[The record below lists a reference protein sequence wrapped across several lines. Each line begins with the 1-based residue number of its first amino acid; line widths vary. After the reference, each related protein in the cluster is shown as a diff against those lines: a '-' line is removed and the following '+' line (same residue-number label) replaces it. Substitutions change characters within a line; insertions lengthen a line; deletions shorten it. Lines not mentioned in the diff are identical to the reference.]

1 MIRTLPP
8 SARDG
13 ALLVARLLLGVV
25 LIAHGWQ
32 KVFTWG
38 LGGTAQAFAGM
49 GIPLPAVSAAFAAI
63 VELVG
68 GALLVLGAG
77 TAVVGVLVVLNM
89 LGAALL
95 VHVGNGVM
103 AGDGGWELVGVIG
116 AGLIALAAAGPGR
129 YSVDHLV
136 RGRQAQH
143 RREVERFH
151 APQPMMAQQT
161 ARRR

>member
-8 SARDG
+8 SARDA

-32 KVFTWG
+32 KVVSNG
-38 LGGTAQAFAGM
+38 LGATAEGFGKM
-49 GIPLPAVSAAFAAI
+49 GVPLAPVSAAYAGI

-68 GALLVLGAG
+68 GALLLVGAG
-77 TAVVGVLVVLNM
+77 TALVGVLVVLDM

-103 AGDGGWELVGVIG
+103 ASDGGWELVGVIG
-116 AGLIALAAAGPGR
+116 AAALLLAAVGAGR
-129 YSVDHLV
+129 YSVDHALAS
-136 RGRQAQH
+136 RSTPA
-143 RREVERFH
+143 EV
-151 APQPMMAQQT
+151 
-161 ARRR
+161 

>member
-1 MIRTLPP
+1 VIRTLPP
-8 SARDG
+8 SVRDA

-38 LGGTAQAFAGM
+38 LGGTAEAFTGM
-49 GIPLPAVSAAFAAI
+49 GVPLAPVSAAYAGI

-68 GALLVLGAG
+68 GALILVGAA
-77 TAVVGVLVVLNM
+77 TAIVGVLVVLDM

-103 AGDGGWELVGVIG
+103 ASDGGWELVGMIG
-116 AGLIALAAAGPGR
+116 AAALVLAAVGAGR
-129 YSVDHLV
+129 YSVDHALAGK
-136 RGRQAQH
+136 R
-143 RREVERFH
+143 
-151 APQPMMAQQT
+151 T
-161 ARRR
+161 ARV

>member
-1 MIRTLPP
+1 VIRTLPP
-8 SARDG
+8 STRDG
-13 ALLVARLLLGVV
+13 ALLLARLLLGVV

-49 GIPLPAVSAAFAAI
+49 GVPLAPVSATYAGV

-77 TAVVGVLVVLNM
+77 TAVVGVLVVLDM

-95 VHVGNGVM
+95 VHGANGVM
-103 AGDGGWELVGVIG
+103 VTGGGWELVGVIG
-116 AGLIALAAAGPGR
+116 ALALVLAAVGAGR
-129 YSVDHLV
+129 FSVDHAV
-136 RGRQAQH
+136 AGRRA
-143 RREVERFH
+143 
-151 APQPMMAQQT
+151 A
-161 ARRR
+161 ARV